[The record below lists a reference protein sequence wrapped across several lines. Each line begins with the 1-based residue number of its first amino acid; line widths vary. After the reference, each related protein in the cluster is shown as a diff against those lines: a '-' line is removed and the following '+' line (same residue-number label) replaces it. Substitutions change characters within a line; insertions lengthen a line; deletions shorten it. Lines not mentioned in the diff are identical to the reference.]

1 MLKIGIKGVEIFQ
14 VSDKNT
20 AKSMNSGTLTVL
32 STPFLIAKMEE
43 CAWKS
48 VQPYLDETNTTV
60 GYFIEVKHISPTPTG
75 MEVKCTSTLTKIND
89 RELVF
94 ELTAHDK
101 HGLIAEGLHKR
112 VIIHADRFLDKA
124 NLKRNA

>member
-20 AKSMNSGTLTVL
+20 ADSMNSGTLTVL

-48 VQPYLDETNTTV
+48 VQPYLEQENTTV
-60 GYFIEVKHISPTPTG
+60 GCFIEVKHLSPTPTE
-75 MEVKCTSTLTKIND
+75 MEVKCTATLTQINGK
-89 RELVF
+89 ELVF

-101 HGLIAEGLHKR
+101 HGLIAEGVHKR
-112 VIIHADRFLDKA
+112 VIIHADRFLNKA
-124 NLKRNA
+124 NAKRND